1 MIENVKEFKAIQYLS
16 IQGNP
21 EGIYTDYS
29 YPNLTEAFCQ
39 STALLIEAK
48 LKVLEKETGIEE
60 KDYVSF
66 IKVTPVKID
75 DKAHITLDVAYH
87 GYSETKPSDGFDLL
101 AKYTVLY
108 AVIDEHGSVYVNFTE
123 SNKELGAFVNSV
135 KEGLLALESKSK

>member
-21 EGIYTDYS
+21 DGLYTDYS

-48 LKVLEKETGIEE
+48 LKVLEKEAGIEGKE
-60 KDYVSF
+60 YVSF
-66 IKVTPVKID
+66 IKVTPVTID
-75 DKAHITLDVAYH
+75 NRVHITLDVSYH

-101 AKYTVLY
+101 AKYSVLY
-108 AVIDEHGSVYVNFTE
+108 AVVDEHGSVFTNFTE
-123 SNKELGAFVNSV
+123 SSKELADFVNSV
-135 KEGLLALESKSK
+135 KEGLLALESK

>member
-1 MIENVKEFKAIQYLS
+1 MNENVKEFKAIQYLS

-48 LKVLEKETGIEE
+48 LKVLEKEAGIEGKE
-60 KDYVSF
+60 YVSF
-66 IKVTPVKID
+66 IKVTPVTID
-75 DKAHITLDVAYH
+75 NRVHITLDVSYH

-101 AKYTVLY
+101 AKYSVLY
-108 AVIDEHGSVYVNFTE
+108 AVVDEHGSVFTNFTE
-123 SNKELGAFVNSV
+123 SSKELADFVNSV
-135 KEGLLALESKSK
+135 KEGLLALESK

>member
-1 MIENVKEFKAIQYLS
+1 MIENVKEFKVIRYLS

-21 EGIYTDYS
+21 EGLYTDYS
-29 YPNLTEAFCQ
+29 FPNLVEAFCQ
-39 STALLIEAK
+39 LTSLFIEAN
-48 LKVLEKETGIEE
+48 LTVLEKEAGIEG

-75 DKAHITLDVAYH
+75 DKVHITLDVAYH

-108 AVIDEHGSVYVNFTE
+108 AVIDEHGSVYTNLTE
-123 SNKELGAFVNSV
+123 PNKELADFVNSV
-135 KEGLLALESKSK
+135 KEGLLALESK

>member
-21 EGIYTDYS
+21 EGLYTDYS
-29 YPNLTEAFCQ
+29 YPNLIEAFCQ
-39 STALLIEAK
+39 LTTLLIEAK
-48 LKVLEKETGIEE
+48 LMLIEKEAGIEG

-75 DKAHITLDVAYH
+75 DKVHITLDVSYH

-108 AVIDEHGSVYVNFTE
+108 AVIDEHGSVYVNSTE
-123 SNKELGAFVNSV
+123 SSKELGAFVNSV
-135 KEGLLALESKSK
+135 KEGLLALESK

>member
-21 EGIYTDYS
+21 EGLYTDYS
-29 YPNLTEAFCQ
+29 FPNLTEAFCQ
-39 STALLIEAK
+39 LTALFIEAE
-48 LKVLEKETGIEE
+48 LSVLEKEAGIEG

-75 DKAHITLDVAYH
+75 DKVHITLDVAYH

-135 KEGLLALESKSK
+135 KEGLLALESK

>member
-1 MIENVKEFKAIQYLS
+1 MTENVKEFKAIQYLS

-48 LKVLEKETGIEE
+48 LKVLEKEAGIEGKE
-60 KDYVSF
+60 YVSF
-66 IKVTPVKID
+66 IKVTPVTID
-75 DKAHITLDVAYH
+75 NRVHITLDVSYH

-108 AVIDEHGSVYVNFTE
+108 AVIDEHGSVFTNFTE
-123 SNKELGAFVNSV
+123 SSKELADFVNSV
-135 KEGLLALESKSK
+135 KEGLLALESK

>member
-48 LKVLEKETGIEE
+48 LKVLEKEAGIEGKE
-60 KDYVSF
+60 YTSF
-66 IKVTPVKID
+66 IKVTPVTID
-75 DKAHITLDVAYH
+75 NRVHITLDVSYH
-87 GYSETKPSDGFDLL
+87 GYNETKPSNGFDLL
-101 AKYTVLY
+101 AKYSVLY
-108 AVIDEHGSVYVNFTE
+108 AVIDEHDSVFTNFTE
-123 SNKELGAFVNSV
+123 SSKELADFVNSV
-135 KEGLLALESKSK
+135 KEGLLALESK

>member
-48 LKVLEKETGIEE
+48 LKVLEKEAGIEGKE
-60 KDYVSF
+60 YVSF
-66 IKVTPVKID
+66 IKVTPVTID
-75 DKAHITLDVAYH
+75 NSEHITLDVSYH
-87 GYSETKPSDGFDLL
+87 GYNETKPTDGFDLL
-101 AKYTVLY
+101 AKYSVLY
-108 AVIDEHGSVYVNFTE
+108 AVVDEHGSVFTNFTE
-123 SNKELGAFVNSV
+123 SSKELADFVNSV
-135 KEGLLALESKSK
+135 KEGLLALESK